1 MEIKNKFYSKVREE
15 SIKKFEK
22 KNKVKI
28 YNLSEKDYINFIEKN
43 KINIKSF
50 RLN

>member
-1 MEIKNKFYSKVREE
+1 MEKENKFYSKVKEE

-22 KNKVKI
+22 KNNVKI
-28 YNLSEKDYINFIEKN
+28 YNLNEIDYINFIEEN
-43 KINIKSF
+43 KMNIKSF